1 MLCIFCHFGP
11 LKPLTIRMDLA
22 IFFDVL
28 TSLPVSHAMLPLQR
42 HVRQSMRHVVISA
55 AVDRHL
61 SQSEDVYLYIYNN
74 GE

>member
-1 MLCIFCHFGP
+1 MHFLP
-11 LKPLTIRMDLA
+11 FWTIKTIDVTDGSCE
-22 IFFDVL
+22 FFDVL
-28 TSLPVSHAMLPLQR
+28 TSLPVSHVILPLQR